1 MKRRTSEYW
10 EKRSLQLEEAQHNKA
25 ERYARDLEEEYTRAA
40 RATQKDVL
48 VLYQRLA
55 TNNGVS
61 LAEAKKMLTTN
72 ELKEFRWTVD
82 EYIKYGKENA
92 ISGAWMKELENASLR
107 YRISRMEAMKV
118 QMQHHAECLMAKEA
132 DGMTRMLSDMYT
144 EGYYKTGHMVQS
156 GLGIGH
162 SFAELD
168 TNKVDKVL
176 SRPWAPD
183 GKNFSERIW
192 GQHRPQLVDDLHK
205 GLTQMIARG
214 ESPDKLIDMISKKYG
229 VSKKKA
235 GNLVMTEAAYFS
247 SKADQDSFKEMEVE
261 EQQFC
266 ATLDSHTSDLCRDM
280 DGKVFKTEDVEIG
293 TNAPPLHCRCRSVM
307 IPHFED
313 NVTERMARNEEGRS
327 EPIPENIPY
336 HEWEE
341 KYVKGNGKDVVKP
354 DVEPEPKT
362 LKEKVERVKAD
373 LDNDQQTLRT
383 KTAEKQNK
391 IRDLNN
397 VKDDIQVLEVKQTK
411 LQAEQT
417 KFNTWKDL
425 DVDTGISGMQ
435 DEVNH
440 WQKKVDELEAKHSR
454 YFERPER
461 GTPEYE
467 EWRTWKR
474 GVNYDDLFDGL
485 VDAKRELTTAQ
496 SQVKRMEDMKSFV
509 EGIDIDDLNAQL
521 NELEDALTAKRTSA
535 ATLTDDIATL
545 TDDIA
550 DTRKL
555 IEKDYQRAGKAL
567 IDELDDTQLI
577 GGDEIEKLRKAK
589 DEAGKEYMRHRKT
602 SKGLE
607 LWDKYKKAE
616 KAFLDATEGMEI
628 KNAAVVKKLVS
639 QVRPVGASNADD
651 LLKVHLNNS
660 KSKVVQAVVKAYSH
674 YPTDWVDASALF
686 GKLTLKKVERGFYSH
701 GKATIA
707 ISGEELSRQ
716 FRTAVHELGH
726 RFERTVDD
734 LLDIEKTFYDR
745 RTKGELLEWL
755 GTGYGR
761 NEKSRFDDFINPYM
775 GKDYGETAYEIV
787 SMGFELGYTNPLQ
800 LLTDKDMAELIYGLL
815 LMK

>member
-1 MKRRTSEYW
+1 MRTSEYW
-10 EKRSLQLEEAQHNKA
+10 EKRSLQLEEALHNKA
-25 ERYARDLEEEYTRAA
+25 EQYVRDLEEQYTLAA
-40 RATQKDVL
+40 RATQKEVL
-48 VLYQRLA
+48 VLYNRLA
-55 TNNGVS
+55 ANNGVS
-61 LAEAKKMLTTN
+61 MAEAKKMLTTN

-92 ISGAWMKELENASLR
+92 LSGEWMKELENASLR
-107 YRISRMEAMKV
+107 YRISRLEAMKV
-118 QMQHHAECLMAKEA
+118 QMQHHAEVVMAKEV

-192 GQHRPQLVDDLHK
+192 GQHRPQLVNDLHT

-214 ESPDKLIDMISKKYG
+214 ESPDKLIEMISKKYN

-261 EQQFC
+261 EQRFV

-280 DGKVFKTEDVEIG
+280 DGKVFRTEDVIIG
-293 TNAPPLHCRCRSVM
+293 ENAPPLHCRCRSVM
-307 IPHFED
+307 TPYFEG
-313 NVTERMARNEEGRS
+313 NVQGRMARNEEGNS
-327 EPIPENIPY
+327 EPIPEDIPY

-354 DVEPEPKT
+354 DVKPEPKT
-362 LKEKVERVKAD
+362 LKEKVERVKVD

-383 KTAEKQNK
+383 QTVEKQNK

-417 KFNTWKDL
+417 KYNTWKDL

-440 WQKKVDELEAKHSR
+440 WQQKVDELEAKHSR
-454 YFERPER
+454 YFDRPER
-461 GTPEYE
+461 GTSEYD
-467 EWRTWKR
+467 EWRKWKR
-474 GVNYDDLFDGL
+474 DVNYDELFDGL

-509 EGIDIDDLNAQL
+509 EGIDIDDLTAQL
-521 NELEDALTAKRTSA
+521 DRIDEQLMKKRTSA

-545 TDDIA
+545 TDGIA

-567 IDELDDTQLI
+567 IDELDNVQLI
-577 GGDEIEKLRKAK
+577 GGDEIDKLRKAK
-589 DEAGKEYMRHRKT
+589 DEAGRVYMRYRKT
-602 SKGLE
+602 EKGLD
-607 LWDKYKKAE
+607 LWDKYKTAE
-616 KAFLDATEGMEI
+616 KALLDATDGMEL

-639 QVRPVGASNADD
+639 QVRSVGASNADD

-660 KSKVVQAVVKAYSH
+660 KSKIVQAVTTAYAH
-674 YPTDWVDASALF
+674 YPTEWVDASAAF
-686 GKLTLKKVERGFYSH
+686 SKLTLKKVERGFYSH

-745 RTKGELLEWL
+745 RTKGESLQWL

-761 NEKSRFDDFINPYM
+761 NEKSRFDEFINPYM

-787 SMGFELGYTNPLQ
+787 SMGFELGYTDPLK
-800 LLTDKDMAELIYGLL
+800 LLKDKDMAELIYGLL

>member
-1 MKRRTSEYW
+1 MRTSEYW
-10 EKRSLQLEEAQHNKA
+10 EKRSLQLEEALHNKA
-25 ERYARDLEEEYTRAA
+25 ERYVRDLEEQYTQAA
-40 RATQKDVL
+40 RDTHKEVL
-48 VLYQRLA
+48 VLYNRLA
-55 TNNGVS
+55 ANNGVS

-72 ELKEFRWTVD
+72 ELKEFRWTVE
-82 EYIKYGKENA
+82 EYIKYGRENA

-107 YRISRMEAMKV
+107 YRISRLEAMKV
-118 QMQHHAECLMAKEA
+118 QMQHHAECVMAKEV

-144 EGYYKTGHMVQS
+144 EGYYKTGHMIQS

-162 SFAELD
+162 SFAALD
-168 TNKVDKVL
+168 SNKVDKVL

-192 GQHRPQLVDDLHK
+192 GTHRPQLVNDLHT

-214 ESPDKLIDMISKKYG
+214 ESPDKLIDMISKKYN

-261 EQQFC
+261 EQRFV
-266 ATLDSHTSDLCRDM
+266 ATLDSHTSDMCRHM
-280 DGKVFKTEDVEIG
+280 DGKVFRTEDIIIG
-293 TNAPPLHCRCRSVM
+293 ENAPPLHCRCRSVM
-307 IPHFED
+307 TPYFEG
-313 NVTERMARNEEGRS
+313 NVKGRMARNEEGNS
-327 EPIPENIPY
+327 EIIPEDIPY
-336 HEWEE
+336 HEWER
-341 KYVKGNGKDVVKP
+341 KYVKGEKDAVKP

-362 LKEKVERVKAD
+362 LKEKVERVKVD
-373 LDNDQQTLRT
+373 LDNDQQTLT
-383 KTAEKQNK
+383 NQKAEKQNK

-397 VKDDIQVLEVKQTK
+397 VKDDIQVLEVKQSK

-417 KFNTWKDL
+417 KYNTWKDL
-425 DVDTGISGMQ
+425 DMETGISGMQ

-440 WQKKVDELEAKHSR
+440 WQQKVDELEAKHSR
-454 YFERPER
+454 YFDRPER
-461 GTPEYE
+461 TSPEYD
-467 EWRTWKR
+467 EWRKWKR
-474 GVNYDDLFDGL
+474 GVDYDELFDGL
-485 VDAKRELTTAQ
+485 VDAKRELVTAQ
-496 SQVKRMEDMKSFV
+496 SQVKRMEEMKAFV
-509 EGIDIDDLNAQL
+509 EGIDIDDLTAQL
-521 NELEDALTAKRTSA
+521 DELEDALTAKRTSA

-545 TDDIA
+545 TDGIA

-555 IEKDYQRAGKAL
+555 IEKDYQRAGKEL
-567 IDELDDTQLI
+567 ISELDNVQLI
-577 GGDEIEKLRKAK
+577 GGDEIDRLRKAK
-589 DEAGKEYMRHRKT
+589 DEAAKEYMRYRKT

-628 KNAAVVKKLVS
+628 KNADVVKQLIS
-639 QVRPVGASNADD
+639 QVRSVGATDADD

-660 KSKVVQAVVKAYSH
+660 KSKIVHAVTKAYSH
-674 YPTDWVDASALF
+674 YPTEWVDKSAAF
-686 GKLTLKKVERGFYSH
+686 NKLSLKKVNRGFYSH
-701 GKATIA
+701 GTATIA
-707 ISGEELSRQ
+707 ISGETLSSQ

-734 LLDIEKTFYDR
+734 MLDIEKTFYDR
-745 RTKGELLEWL
+745 RTKGYTLEWL

-787 SMGFELGYTNPLQ
+787 SMGFELGYTDPLR
-800 LLTDKDMAELIYGLL
+800 LLKDKDMAELIYGLL

>member
-25 ERYARDLEEEYTRAA
+25 ERYMHDLEEQYTQAA
-40 RATQKDVL
+40 RATHKDVL
-48 VLYQRLA
+48 VLYNRLA
-55 TNNGVS
+55 ANNGVS
-61 LAEAKKMLTTN
+61 LSEAKKMLTTN

-92 ISGAWMKELENASLR
+92 ISGEWQKELENASLR
-107 YRISRMEAMKV
+107 YRISRLEAMKV
-118 QMQHHAECLMAKEA
+118 QMQNHAECLMAKEA

-192 GQHRPQLVDDLHK
+192 GQHRPQLVNDLHT

-214 ESPDKLIDMISKKYG
+214 DSPDKLIEMISAKYG

-261 EQQFC
+261 EQRFV

-280 DGKVFKTEDVEIG
+280 DGKVFKTEDVIIG

-307 IPHFED
+307 TPHFDD
-313 NVTERMARNEEGRS
+313 NVTERMARNEDGKS
-327 EPIPENIPY
+327 EYIPEDISY

-417 KFNTWKDL
+417 KYNTWKDL

-435 DEVNH
+435 DEVKH

-461 GTPEYE
+461 GTPEYD

-509 EGIDIDDLNAQL
+509 EGIDIDDLNTQL
-521 NELEDALTAKRTSA
+521 DELEDALTAKRTSA

-567 IDELDDTQLI
+567 IDELDNTQLI

-589 DEAGKEYMRHRKT
+589 DDAGKEYMRHRKT

-639 QVRPVGASNADD
+639 QVRPVGASNVDD

>member
-1 MKRRTSEYW
+1 MRTSEYW
-10 EKRSLQLEEAQHNKA
+10 ETRSLQLEEALHNKA
-25 ERYARDLEEEYTRAA
+25 ERYVHDLEEQYTQAA
-40 RATQKDVL
+40 RDTHKEVL
-48 VLYQRLA
+48 VLYNRLA
-55 TNNGVS
+55 ANNGVS
-61 LAEAKKMLTTN
+61 MAEAKKMLTTN

-107 YRISRMEAMKV
+107 YRISRLEAMKV
-118 QMQHHAECLMAKEA
+118 QMQHHAEVVMAKEV

-144 EGYYKTGHMVQS
+144 EGYYKTGHMIQS

-162 SFAELD
+162 SFAEID

-192 GQHRPQLVDDLHK
+192 GQHRPQLVNDLHT

-214 ESPDKLIDMISKKYG
+214 ESPDKLIEMISKKYN

-247 SKADQDSFKEMEVE
+247 SKADQDSFKELEVE

-280 DGKVFKTEDVEIG
+280 DGKVFKTEDIIIG

-307 IPHFED
+307 IPHFEG
-313 NVTERMARNEEGRS
+313 NVKERMARNEEGRS

-341 KYVKGNGKDVVKP
+341 KYVKGGKDVVKP

-362 LKEKVERVKAD
+362 LKEKVERVKVD
-373 LDNDQQTLRT
+373 LDNDQQALTNQ
-383 KTAEKQNK
+383 KVEKQNK

-397 VKDDIQVLEVKQTK
+397 VKDDIQVLEVKKTK

-417 KFNTWKDL
+417 KYNTWKDL
-425 DVDTGISGMQ
+425 DMETGISGMQ

-440 WQKKVDELEAKHSR
+440 WQQKVDELEAKHSR
-454 YFERPER
+454 YFDRPER

-467 EWRTWKR
+467 EWRKWKR
-474 GVNYDDLFDGL
+474 DVNYDELFDGL

-496 SQVKRMEDMKSFV
+496 SQVKRMQDMKSFV
-509 EGIDIDDLNAQL
+509 EGIDIDDLTAQL
-521 NELEDALTAKRTSA
+521 DKLDDTLNAKRVSA

-550 DTRKL
+550 NTRKL
-555 IEKDYQRAGKAL
+555 IEKDYQRAGKEL
-567 IDELDDTQLI
+567 ISELDNVQLI
-577 GGDEIEKLRKAK
+577 GGDEIDRLRKAK
-589 DEAGKEYMRHRKT
+589 DDAGKEYMRYRKT

-628 KNAAVVKKLVS
+628 KNADAIKQLIS
-639 QVRPVGASNADD
+639 QVRSVGATDADD

-660 KSKVVQAVVKAYSH
+660 KSKIVQAVTKAYSH
-674 YPTDWVDASALF
+674 YPTEWVDASAAF
-686 GKLTLKKVERGFYSH
+686 NKLSLKKVNRGFYSH
-701 GKATIA
+701 GTATIA
-707 ISGEELSRQ
+707 ISGEELPKQ

-745 RTKGELLEWL
+745 RTKGDTLQWL

-761 NEKSRFDDFINPYM
+761 NEKSRFDEFLNPYM

-787 SMGFELGYTNPLQ
+787 SMGFELGFTDPLR
-800 LLTDKDMAELIYGLL
+800 LLKDKDMAELIYGLL

>member
-1 MKRRTSEYW
+1 MRTSEYW
-10 EKRSLQLEEAQHNKA
+10 ETRSLQLEESLHNKA
-25 ERYARDLEEEYTRAA
+25 ERYVHDLEEQYTQAA
-40 RATQKDVL
+40 RDTHKEVL

-55 TNNGVS
+55 ANNGVS
-61 LAEAKKMLTTN
+61 MAEAKKMLTTT

-82 EYIKYGKENA
+82 EYIKYGRENA

-107 YRISRMEAMKV
+107 YRISRLEAMKV
-118 QMQHHAECLMAKEA
+118 QMQHHAEVVMAKEA
-132 DGMTRMLSDMYT
+132 DGMTRMLADMYT

-162 SFAELD
+162 SFAEID

-192 GQHRPQLVDDLHK
+192 GQHRPQLVNDLHT

-214 ESPDKLIDMISKKYG
+214 ESPDKLIEMISKKYN

-247 SKADQDSFKEMEVE
+247 SKADQDSFKELEVE

-280 DGKVFKTEDVEIG
+280 DGKVFKTEDIIIG

-307 IPHFED
+307 IPHFEG
-313 NVTERMARNEEGRS
+313 NVKERMARNEEGRS

-341 KYVKGNGKDVVKP
+341 KYVKGGKDVVKP

-362 LKEKVERVKAD
+362 LKEKVERVKVD
-373 LDNDQQTLRT
+373 LDNDQQALTNQ
-383 KTAEKQNK
+383 KVEKQNK

-417 KFNTWKDL
+417 KYNTWKDL
-425 DVDTGISGMQ
+425 DMETGISGMQ
-435 DEVNH
+435 DEVSH
-440 WQKKVDELEAKHSR
+440 WQQKVDELEAKHSR
-454 YFERPER
+454 YFDRPER

-467 EWRTWKR
+467 EWRKWKR
-474 GVNYDDLFDGL
+474 DVNYDELFDGL

-496 SQVKRMEDMKSFV
+496 SQVKRMQDMKSFV
-509 EGIDIDDLNAQL
+509 EGIDIDDLTAQL
-521 NELEDALTAKRTSA
+521 DKLEDTLNAKRVSA

-550 DTRKL
+550 NTRKL
-555 IEKDYQRAGKAL
+555 IEKDYQRAGKEL
-567 IDELDDTQLI
+567 ISELDNVQLI
-577 GGDEIEKLRKAK
+577 GGDEIDRLRKAK
-589 DEAGKEYMRHRKT
+589 DDAGKEYMRYRKT

-628 KNAAVVKKLVS
+628 KNADVVKKLIS
-639 QVRPVGASNADD
+639 QVRSVGATDADD

-660 KSKVVQAVVKAYSH
+660 KSKIVQAVTKAYSH
-674 YPTDWVDASALF
+674 YPTEWVDASAAF
-686 GKLTLKKVERGFYSH
+686 NKLSLKKVNRGFYSH
-701 GKATIA
+701 GTATIA
-707 ISGEELSRQ
+707 ISGEELPKQ

-726 RFERTVDD
+726 RFERTVAD

-745 RTKGELLEWL
+745 RTKGDTLQWL

-761 NEKSRFDDFINPYM
+761 NEKSRFDEFLNPYM

-787 SMGFELGYTNPLQ
+787 SMGFELGFTDPLR
-800 LLTDKDMAELIYGLL
+800 LLKDKDMAELIYGLL

>member
-1 MKRRTSEYW
+1 MRTSEYW
-10 EKRSLQLEEAQHNKA
+10 ETRSLQLEEALHNKA
-25 ERYARDLEEEYTRAA
+25 ERYVHDLEEQYTQAA
-40 RATQKDVL
+40 RDTHKEVL
-48 VLYQRLA
+48 VLYNRLA
-55 TNNGVS
+55 ANNGVS
-61 LAEAKKMLTTN
+61 MAEAKKMLTTT

-82 EYIKYGKENA
+82 EYIKYGRENA

-107 YRISRMEAMKV
+107 YRISRLEAMKV
-118 QMQHHAECLMAKEA
+118 QMQHHAECVMAKEV

-162 SFAELD
+162 SFAEID

-192 GQHRPQLVDDLHK
+192 GQHRPQLVNDLHT

-214 ESPDKLIDMISKKYG
+214 ESPDKLIEMISKKYN

-247 SKADQDSFKEMEVE
+247 SKADQDSFKELEVE

-280 DGKVFKTEDVEIG
+280 DGKVFKTEDIIIG

-307 IPHFED
+307 IPHFEG
-313 NVTERMARNEEGRS
+313 NVKERMARNEEGRS

-341 KYVKGNGKDVVKP
+341 KYVKGGKDVVKP

-373 LDNDQQTLRT
+373 LDNDQQALTNQ
-383 KTAEKQNK
+383 KVEKQNK

-417 KFNTWKDL
+417 KYNTWKDL
-425 DVDTGISGMQ
+425 DMETGISGMQ
-435 DEVNH
+435 DEVSH
-440 WQKKVDELEAKHSR
+440 WQQKVDELEAKHSR
-454 YFERPER
+454 YFDRPER
-461 GTPEYE
+461 GTPEYD
-467 EWRTWKR
+467 EWRKWKR
-474 GVNYDDLFDGL
+474 DVNYDELFDGL

-509 EGIDIDDLNAQL
+509 EGIDIDDLTAQL
-521 NELEDALTAKRTSA
+521 DKLEDTLNAKRVSA

-550 DTRKL
+550 NTRKL
-555 IEKDYQRAGKAL
+555 IEKDYQRAGKEL
-567 IDELDDTQLI
+567 ISELDNVQLI

-589 DEAGKEYMRHRKT
+589 DEAGKEYMRYRKT

-628 KNAAVVKKLVS
+628 KNASAIKQLIS
-639 QVRPVGASNADD
+639 QVRSVGATDADD

-660 KSKVVQAVVKAYSH
+660 KSKIVQAVTKAYSH
-674 YPTDWVDASALF
+674 YPTEWVDASAAF
-686 GKLTLKKVERGFYSH
+686 NKLSLKKVNRGFYSH
-701 GKATIA
+701 GTATIA
-707 ISGEELSRQ
+707 ISGEELPKQ

-745 RTKGELLEWL
+745 RTKGDTLQWL

-761 NEKSRFDDFINPYM
+761 NEKSRYDDFINPYM

-787 SMGFELGYTNPLQ
+787 SMGFELGFTDPLR
-800 LLTDKDMAELIYGLL
+800 LLKDKDMAELIYGLL

>member
-1 MKRRTSEYW
+1 MRTSEYW
-10 EKRSLQLEEAQHNKA
+10 EKRSLQLEEALHNKA
-25 ERYARDLEEEYTRAA
+25 ERYVHDLEEQYTQAA

-48 VLYQRLA
+48 VLYNRLA
-55 TNNGVS
+55 ANNGVS
-61 LAEAKKMLTTN
+61 MAEAKKMLTTN

-92 ISGAWMKELENASLR
+92 ISGEWMKELENASLR
-107 YRISRMEAMKV
+107 YRISRLEAMKV
-118 QMQHHAECLMAKEA
+118 QMQHHAECVMAKEA

-192 GQHRPQLVDDLHK
+192 GQHRPQLVNDLHT

-214 ESPDKLIDMISKKYG
+214 ESPDKLIEMISKKYN

-261 EQQFC
+261 EQRFV

-280 DGKVFKTEDVEIG
+280 DGKVFRTEDVIIG
-293 TNAPPLHCRCRSVM
+293 ENAPPLHCRCRSVM
-307 IPHFED
+307 TPYFEG
-313 NVTERMARNEEGRS
+313 NVQGRMARNEEGRS
-327 EPIPENIPY
+327 EPIPEDIPY

-362 LKEKVERVKAD
+362 LKEKVERIKPELEAK
-373 LDNDQQTLRT
+373 QQTLRT
-383 KTAEKQNK
+383 QKVELQSKNTELKIVKEDIDELQVKRTDLQVKKDTYNRLKDRDFDAEIEAKQVEREQHTTRVADLEKQ
-391 IRDLNN
+391 
-397 VKDDIQVLEVKQTK
+397 
-411 LQAEQT
+411 
-417 KFNTWKDL
+417 
-425 DVDTGISGMQ
+425 
-435 DEVNH
+435 
-440 WQKKVDELEAKHSR
+440 HSR
-454 YFERPER
+454 YYDRPER
-461 GTPEYE
+461 GTPEREAWSQWRKNIDYE
-467 EWRTWKR
+467 
-474 GVNYDDLFDGL
+474 DLFNDL
-485 VDAKRELTTAQ
+485 VDEKSKLSRTDIEL
-496 SQVKRMEDMKSFV
+496 KHLNEDKATLA
-509 EGIDIDDLNAQL
+509 GIDIDTLSAQL
-521 NELEDALTAKRTSA
+521 TKVDDALTAKRTSA
-535 ATLTDDIATL
+535 ATLTDDIAHL

-550 DTRKL
+550 DTRKG
-555 IEKDYQRAGKAL
+555 IEKDYQRAGKEL
-567 IDELDDTQLI
+567 INELDNVQLI
-577 GGDEIEKLRKAK
+577 GGDEIDKLRKAK
-589 DEAGKEYMRHRKT
+589 DEAGRVYMRYRKT
-602 SKGLE
+602 EKGLD
-607 LWDKYKKAE
+607 LWEKYKKAE
-616 KAFLDATEGMEI
+616 KACLDATEGMEL

-639 QVRPVGASNADD
+639 QVRSVGASNADD

-660 KSKVVQAVVKAYSH
+660 KSKIVQAVTTAYSH
-674 YPTDWVDASALF
+674 YPTEWVDASALF

-745 RTKGELLEWL
+745 RTKGESLEWL

-761 NEKSRFDDFINPYM
+761 NEKSRFDDFLNPYM

-787 SMGFELGYTNPLQ
+787 SMGFELGYTDPLR
-800 LLTDKDMAELIYGLL
+800 LLQDKDMAELIYGLL